1 MKKIIGLFVL
11 LITISCSNEDQVE
24 SNSSPAS
31 NLSSSVLDGRML
43 SFKDEESFIKEY
55 SEVSEMKSSKEV
67 QNWISKKGLE
77 SLLNNSDDSNE
88 MEEEVLSDKRIIYSD
103 ALKAILNDESKVK
116 IGGKTIWLNE
126 RNFYVLSEKEQNKNS
141 KELGLI
147 KDELEI
153 YGKLLSYMGSEKTLT
168 SRDVIPNENRV
179 KTFIN
184 GEGEFNVPGVRL
196 RHVLDLFNETIVVN
210 NQIQSSKMYLRFTMQ
225 YRSCSTWRCTWKTE
239 NSTLRDYSSGYV
251 VANNITWNTQ
261 HPYVY
266 GGFTGSQT
274 YLFSTWIGS
283 YILANPY
290 QNFSVSG
297 KIQFQMADGWH
308 EIEISWY

>member
-1 MKKIIGLFVL
+1 M
-11 LITISCSNEDQVE
+11 
-24 SNSSPAS
+24 
-31 NLSSSVLDGRML
+31 SSSVLDGRML

-55 SEVSEMKSSKEV
+55 SGVSEMKSSKEV

-88 MEEEVLSDKRIIYSD
+88 MEEEVLSDTRIIYSD

-168 SRDVIPNENRV
+168 SRDVIPNENRA

>member
-55 SEVSEMKSSKEV
+55 SGVSEMKSSKEV

-88 MEEEVLSDKRIIYSD
+88 MEEEVLSDTRIIYSD

-168 SRDVIPNENRV
+168 SRDVIPNENRA

>member
-1 MKKIIGLFVL
+1 M

-55 SEVSEMKSSKEV
+55 SGVSEMKSSKEV

-88 MEEEVLSDKRIIYSD
+88 MEEEVLSDTRIIYSD

-168 SRDVIPNENRV
+168 SRDVIPNENRA